1 MASYTGPAT
10 IVSFDGE
17 IEVTVDLRSETDS
30 DGAATWVGY
39 VEHSDQGELSCAA
52 ISVGQYGLT
61 IRLQDGREGQ
71 FIPIADLGRSTG
83 GIDVSGFMRW

>member
-1 MASYTGPAT
+1 MASYAGPAT

-17 IEVTVDLRSETDS
+17 IEVTVDLRSKTS
-30 DGAATWVGY
+30 ADGAATWVGY
-39 VEHSDQGELSCAA
+39 VEHSDQDALSCAA

-61 IRLQDGREGQ
+61 IRLPDGREGQ
-71 FIPIADLGRSTG
+71 FMPIADLGQSTG